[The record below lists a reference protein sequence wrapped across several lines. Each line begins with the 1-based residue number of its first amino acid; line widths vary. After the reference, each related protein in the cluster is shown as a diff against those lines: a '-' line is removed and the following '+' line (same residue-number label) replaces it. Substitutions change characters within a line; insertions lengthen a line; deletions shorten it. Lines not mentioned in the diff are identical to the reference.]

1 MENLSTFRLSWSQRW
16 PLFWEKNQ
24 QLLIRIGIIVCVLLG
39 SAVLGRK
46 ASLLYLLLPLGIG
59 ALLVFMQQPA
69 LGLLLT
75 LLGGIITPYNGPSG
89 LNVSLMGV
97 ALLLVLWLADN
108 IVHGRPL
115 QLASPQTTRPA
126 LLLVVVAILAFG
138 VGQLPWYRADHAPMG
153 AQLGGL
159 FIFILSVGVFLF
171 VGNQVKDLRWL
182 QLFIWCFLALASLHI
197 IGWPLPQIGNIT
209 QHLFQAG
216 SLGSLFWLW
225 VVSLAFSQAVFNR
238 HLHPLGRLL
247 LGAIAISTIFIAYY
261 YLNDWKSGW
270 VPPLVSIAAM
280 FGLLSPQLGVV
291 LALGGALPAPH
302 LLSDVIVSDEYS
314 YGTRLDAW
322 KIVLEIAKVNP
333 ILGLGPANYH
343 WYTPLFPIRGYAV
356 KFNSHSQYIDLI
368 AQTGV
373 LGLGCFIWFVWAVG
387 RLCWRLRTKAPEGF
401 ARAYVYGAFGGLI
414 GSLVAGALGDW
425 VLPFFYNVG
434 LAGFRSSILT
444 WLFLGG
450 LVVIEQMS
458 NQQTSDAQPVD

>member
-1 MENLSTFRLSWSQRW
+1 MENLSAFRLPLIDRW
-16 PLFWEKNQ
+16 WLFWEKNQ
-24 QLLIRIGIIVCVLLG
+24 QLLLRVGIIVCVLLG
-39 SAVLGRK
+39 SALLGRK
-46 ASLLYLLLPLGIG
+46 ASLLYLLLPVGVG
-59 ALLVFMQQPA
+59 AVLIFMQQPA

-75 LLGGIITPYNGPSG
+75 LLAGIITPYHGPSG
-89 LNVSLMGV
+89 LNVTMLGV
-97 ALLLVLWLADN
+97 ALLLVLWLADH
-108 IVHGRPL
+108 IVHGRPI

-126 LLLVVVAILAFG
+126 LLLLVITVLAFG
-138 VGQLPWYRADHAPMG
+138 VGQLPWYRTDHAPMG

-159 FIFILSVGVFLF
+159 FIFILSVGTFLL

-182 QLFIWCFLALASLHI
+182 KLFIGCFLALATLHV
-197 IGWPLPQIGNIT
+197 IGWPLPAIGGFT
-209 QHLFQAG
+209 QRLFQEG

-238 HLHPLGRLL
+238 HLHPVGRLA
-247 LGAIAISTIFIAYY
+247 LGILAIVTLVVAYV

-270 VPPLVSIAAM
+270 VPPLVSIGAM
-280 FGLLSPQLGVV
+280 FGLFSPTLGILLAMGGVV
-291 LALGGALPAPH
+291 PAPR
-302 LLSDVIVSDEYS
+302 LLSDVIDTDQYS

-322 KIVLEIAKVNP
+322 SIVLKIAKVDP

-356 KFNSHSQYIDLI
+356 QFNSHSQYIDLI

-373 LGLGCFIWFVWAVG
+373 LGLGCFLWFAWAVG
-387 RLCWRLRTKAPEGF
+387 RLCWRLRTTAPEGF

-434 LAGFRSSILT
+434 LYGFRSSILT

-450 LVVIEQMS
+450 LVVIDQLSE
-458 NQQTSDAQPVD
+458 AQSVA